1 MIESTLN
8 GLCAAACCLFG
19 TGENGRTSGAR
30 RAYQRTRQREATYHL
45 RMLNSQVLANNGAH
59 GMRDEVRFLDAEVL
73 TNLDYRADHIPG
85 A

>member
-1 MIESTLN
+1 
-8 GLCAAACCLFG
+8 
-19 TGENGRTSGAR
+19 
-30 RAYQRTRQREATYHL
+30 
-45 RMLNSQVLANNGAH
+45 LANNGAH